1 MTKIAKAEVAE
12 SLLGPLLAE
21 RTRLRQSLAL
31 LEKAL
36 GKGVRES
43 SYTAS
48 GREDFAKYDGWLEAQ
63 GLSAGLKETEKKIA
77 EIQRGDFAV
86 V

>member
-1 MTKIAKAEVAE
+1 VTKIAKAEVAE

-31 LEKAL
+31 LEKTL

-43 SYTAS
+43 SYAAS
-48 GREDFAKYDGWLEAQ
+48 GR
-63 GLSAGLKETEKKIA
+63 
-77 EIQRGDFAV
+77 
-86 V
+86 